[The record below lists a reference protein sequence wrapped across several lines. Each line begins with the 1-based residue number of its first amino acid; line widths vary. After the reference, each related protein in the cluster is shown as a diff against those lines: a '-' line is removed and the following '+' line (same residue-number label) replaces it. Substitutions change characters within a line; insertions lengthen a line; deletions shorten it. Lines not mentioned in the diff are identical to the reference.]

1 MENNLKK
8 VNLNKRPLTIV
19 FAVICGILMLLLVV
33 PWCQKHAVGNNTY
46 YISPLAFTMS
56 INVPVALIAFVV
68 LIVDMFLLMSDFFV
82 IDSKHRVVIRIV
94 SVSLLFVCLLMTVFV
109 IIGTNLPVNNQE
121 RFMKKNI
128 IKALTFLSLT
138 AATVGCS
145 NPISFSNNTSSANGC
160 ISSNEISLPAF
171 DVNNFAGVSQLRTAK
186 DIKGQTFNYDNEYN
200 AFAKKMNAF
209 STKLCEVLAKQYYK
223 QNQNFVMSP
232 YSIELCLGLAIRCAD
247 GETRQE
253 MLDAIGVDYD
263 TFNRHYLAYFS
274 RHYYEIENYADN
286 PNTYSIPTN
295 SIWIQN
301 GVKLKDTGLNALQD
315 DYACDAFYADFYGK
329 NDEANEAMTNYIY
342 DKTNGFLAPNLGI
355 QKATRFVLMNTIYL
369 KDIWPVG
376 SVYGFRPLEA
386 AYQFKNASG
395 TKSDKRLMGTGLFA
409 GQVLEQEDYSAFY
422 IKTENQMRI
431 TFIKPKEGKS
441 INDVFT
447 KENIDYVLEDHYYYK
462 NEEKK
467 EKYMTC
473 CVLPEFNAY
482 VNIGLNDVFVRDFHV
497 TKLFSDCDFS
507 NITDANV
514 NVSDFRQIAKIG
526 VDTKGFEAAAVTY
539 MTVPLMGNDDGY
551 RTITGEF
558 VLNKEFGYVISAR
571 GDVMFSGVVTNI
583 DQE

>member
-19 FAVICGILMLLLVV
+19 LAVICGILMLLLVV
-33 PWCQKHAVGNNTY
+33 PWCQKHAVGNNIY

-56 INVPVALIAFVV
+56 INIPIALIAFVV
-68 LIVDMFLLMSDFFV
+68 LIADMFLLMSDFFV

-94 SVSLLFVCLLMTVFV
+94 SVSLLLACLLMTVLV

-121 RFMKKNI
+121 HFMKKNI
-128 IKALTFLSLT
+128 IKTLTFLSLT

-145 NPISFSNNTSSANGC
+145 NPISFNNTSGGNGC
-160 ISSNEISLPAF
+160 ISSNVISLPAF
-171 DVNNFAGVSQLRTAK
+171 DVNDFQGVLQLRKAK
-186 DIKGQTFNYDNEYN
+186 DIKGQTFNYESEYN

-209 STKLCEVLAKQYYK
+209 STKLSEVLIK
-223 QNQNFVMSP
+223 QNYNQDQNFVMSP

-274 RHYYEIENYADN
+274 RHYYEIKNYQDN
-286 PNTYSIPTN
+286 PSTYSIPNN
-295 SIWIQN
+295 SIWIQD
-301 GVKLKDTGLNALQD
+301 GVKLKETGLNALQD
-315 DYACDAFYADFYGK
+315 DYACDSFYADFFGK
-329 NDEANEAMTNYIY
+329 NLAANEAMKNYIY

-355 QKATRFVLMNTIYL
+355 QKDTMFVLMNIIYL
-369 KDIWPVG
+369 KDIWPDG
-376 SVYGFRPLEA
+376 SEYAYRPLEE

-395 TKSDKRLMGTGLFA
+395 AISNKRLIGSGYFS
-409 GQVLEQEDYSAFY
+409 GQTLEQEDYSAFY
-422 IKTENQMRI
+422 IETENHMRI
-431 TFIKPKEGKS
+431 TFIKPNEGKF

-447 KENIDYVLEDHYYYK
+447 KENIDYVLEDHYLYR

-473 CVLPEFNAY
+473 CVFPEFKAY
-482 VNIGLNDVFVRDFHV
+482 SDIDLKSAFINDFHV
-497 TKLFSDCDFS
+497 VKLFGDCDFS
-507 NITDANV
+507 NITDAKTF
-514 NVSDFRQIAKIG
+514 VSDFKHIAKIG

-539 MTVPLMGNDDGY
+539 MTVPMMGHGDDY
-551 RTITGEF
+551 KTITGEF
-558 VLNKEFGYVISAR
+558 VLNKEFGYVISAND
-571 GDVMFSGVVTNI
+571 DVMFSGVVTNI
-583 DQE
+583 NQE